1 MEFYLDLLIQVNQL
15 THRLVVCF
23 WVLLAVDAILVG
35 LIIVTRMLTWMIMLL
50 AWLIERHDDRRMK
63 G

>member
-1 MEFYLDLLIQVNQL
+1 MAFNLDLLMQVDHL
-15 THRLVVCF
+15 THGLVACF
-23 WVLLAVDAILVG
+23 WVLLVVDAILVG
-35 LIIVTRMLTWMIMLL
+35 LIIVTRMLTWGIMLL

>member
-1 MEFYLDLLIQVNQL
+1 MGFNLDVINTGKSASSQ
-15 THRLVVCF
+15 TSC
-23 WVLLAVDAILVG
+23 VLLVVDAILVE